1 MLAIV
6 LVLVLKEQTETKSYL
21 LSVVFKYIR
30 TLSVIHEVKAEDSFK
45 SLKEVLFSGVWV
57 DSV

>member
-1 MLAIV
+1 M
-6 LVLVLKEQTETKSYL
+6 LVLVLEVQTETKSYL